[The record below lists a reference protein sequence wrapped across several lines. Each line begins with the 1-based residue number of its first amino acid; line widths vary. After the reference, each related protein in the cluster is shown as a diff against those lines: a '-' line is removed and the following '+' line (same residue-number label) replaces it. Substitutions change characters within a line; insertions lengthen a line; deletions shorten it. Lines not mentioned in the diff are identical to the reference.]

1 MWDKGKGEQIVE
13 HFLCIFSHSS
23 SRLRAT
29 SHKPRSMDVKLRSTI
44 LLRSL
49 AHSIPITLCPSRDAF
64 LRRVGPG
71 CKEMDF
77 LGLHLMLLLL
87 PGRTWPPQTDCNH
100 PSSSNQLYLVFLCA
114 CKRHFSDSEKVFPR
128 SCILSGGG
136 LAPSSR
142 LQSPLLIQSIVG
154 SLSCRSLIAAL
165 NSYDSKW
172 RHVDTN
178 YEQKLHLYSPLIVF
192 TFRYVGKPIRE
203 CRSAFCNVVS
213 ERKLFPSWLW
223 RLPKPQSSVQHRKL
237 GTLHSHTLLLHQNH
251 SCQS

>member
-13 HFLCIFSHSS
+13 HFLCIFSHNSS
-23 SRLRAT
+23 HLRAT

-114 CKRHFSDSEKVFPR
+114 CKRHFSDSKKVFPR
-128 SCILSGGG
+128 SCILSGGTCNHPQ
-136 LAPSSR
+136 ADCSHPS
-142 LQSPLLIQSIVG
+142 
-154 SLSCRSLIAAL
+154 
-165 NSYDSKW
+165 
-172 RHVDTN
+172 
-178 YEQKLHLYSPLIVF
+178 
-192 TFRYVGKPIRE
+192 
-203 CRSAFCNVVS
+203 
-213 ERKLFPSWLW
+213 PSNQL
-223 RLPKPQSSVQHRKL
+223 
-237 GTLHSHTLLLHQNH
+237 
-251 SCQS
+251 